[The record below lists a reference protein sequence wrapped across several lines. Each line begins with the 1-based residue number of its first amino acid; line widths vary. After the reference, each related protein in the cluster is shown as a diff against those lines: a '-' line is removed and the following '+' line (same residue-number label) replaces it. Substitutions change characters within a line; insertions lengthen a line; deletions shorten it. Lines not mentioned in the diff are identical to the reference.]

1 MRQLLMRQL
10 IWTSTLLENY
20 ELIKTVYLLLD
31 DGDQQFLGRHN
42 LTQAQFYALLWLADG
57 PKTMSELSQDMLC
70 DPSNITRVAG
80 ILERKGLITRQRDE
94 DDRRVIRLQIT
105 AVGQSLITQLHQAH
119 ETYTHNRLAL
129 LTEQEQADL
138 QALLQKLGDGLRQQ
152 LLQPTLPTP

>member
-1 MRQLLMRQL
+1 M
-10 IWTSTLLENY
+10 LLENY
-20 ELIKTVYLLLD
+20 ELIKSVYLLLD
-31 DGDQQFLGRHN
+31 DGDQQFLSHHN

-94 DDRRVIRLQIT
+94 NDRRVNRLEIT

-119 ETYTHNRLAL
+119 ETYTRDRLAL
-129 LTEQEQADL
+129 LTEQEQTDL
-138 QALLQKLGDGLRQQ
+138 RALLQKLGDGLRQQ
-152 LLQPTLPTP
+152 LLQPALPPTFPTS

>member
-1 MRQLLMRQL
+1 M
-10 IWTSTLLENY
+10 LLENY

-31 DGDQQFLGRHN
+31 DGDQQFLSRHN
-42 LTQAQFYALLWLADG
+42 LTQVQFYALLWLAQS
-57 PKTMSELSQDMLC
+57 PQTMSELSRNLLC

-94 DDRRVIRLQIT
+94 ADRRVNRLQIT

-119 ETYTHNRLAL
+119 ETYTYNRLAL

-138 QALLQKLGDGLRQQ
+138 QTLLQKLDDGLRQQ
-152 LLQPTLPTP
+152 LLQPPTTTS

>member
-1 MRQLLMRQL
+1 M
-10 IWTSTLLENY
+10 LLENY

-31 DGDQQFLGRHN
+31 DGDQQFLSHHN

-94 DDRRVIRLQIT
+94 NDRRVNRLEIT

-119 ETYTHNRLAL
+119 ETYTRDRLAL
-129 LTEQEQADL
+129 LTEPEQTDL
-138 QALLQKLGDGLRQQ
+138 RALLQKLGDGLRQQ
-152 LLQPTLPTP
+152 LAQPTLPPIFPTS